1 MDERL
6 VELVRFEIGRTRRL
20 YAAADE
26 GMGYI
31 ARGRRYPVI
40 VARELYA
47 AILDRIEARGY
58 DVFSRR
64 AETSR
69 LGKLRVAARCAA
81 QDPKEILV
89 RGRLARRTRVA
100 FASRS

>member
-1 MDERL
+1 MDERF
-6 VELVRFEIGRTRRL
+6 VELMRFEIRRTRRL

-31 ARGRRYPVI
+31 PRGRRYPVI

-47 AILDRIEARGY
+47 AILGRIEAQGY
-58 DVFSRR
+58 DVFSRQ

-69 LGKLRVAARCAA
+69 AGKLKVAARN
-81 QDPKEILV
+81 PWEILRLPG
-89 RGRLARRTRVA
+89 RGSGIAMA
-100 FASRS
+100 PRS